1 MKTKP
6 ADVKY
11 CGCNVYSI
19 RNAQP
24 TIDSFNFIKFARYIN
39 ERYFIHI
46 LKDVHKWD
54 PPYTQDPILQSYRF
68 TNVRRE
74 HDTQTKALIKLVS
87 TNQTLSFEDK
97 AVNTF
102 LFRAW
107 NNYETFKFFDLPKR
121 ADRLYHSGAKVH
133 AQFKLHNYRY
143 DNPEESN
150 KRKWYSAAYI
160 QGGCKASW
168 RAPLLGDNTPE
179 PDMPLRV
186 FHIGPWLKEQ
196 NIVNRLLAAHDQQEA
211 FEIIR
216 SVRGFSDFLA
226 YQVFVDLTYIDEFP
240 FSENEFTVAGPGCKR
255 GLDFI
260 FKYYDN
266 MTPEEAVFWLRDN
279 FKRLCR
285 QNNVPW
291 KPEEVFIDL
300 PSYDRHLN
308 VMMLENCLCEISKY
322 LKVYYDL
329 GRPRQRYNGKGDSNE

>member
-1 MKTKP
+1 MKNRQ
-6 ADVKY
+6 ADVRY
-11 CGCNVYSI
+11 CGCNVHSI
-19 RNAQP
+19 CNARP
-24 TIDSFNFIKFARYIN
+24 IIHKGNFRRFARYIE
-39 ERYFIHI
+39 ERYCIHI
-46 LKDVHKWD
+46 LKDSEVVK
-54 PPYTQDPILQSYRF
+54 PPYTKDPILQNYRF

-97 AVNTF
+97 VVNTF

-107 NNYETFKFFDLPKR
+107 NNYETFKFFGLPKC
-121 ADRLYHSGAKVH
+121 ADRLYHSGAKAH

-143 DNPEESN
+143 DNPEESS

-196 NIVNRLLAAHDQQEA
+196 NIVNRLLAAQDQQEA
-211 FEIIR
+211 FEVIK

-226 YQVFVDLTYIDEFP
+226 YQVFVDLTYIPEFP
-240 FSENEFTVAGPGCKR
+240 FSENEFTVAGPGCKA

-260 FKYYDN
+260 FTDYDN
-266 MTPEEAVFWLRDN
+266 LSHEEAIFWLRDN
-279 FKRLCR
+279 FSRLCKKYDI
-285 QNNVPW
+285 VW
-291 KPEEVFIDL
+291 KPKNLFVDVPL
-300 PSYDRHLN
+300 HDRSLN
-308 VMMLENCLCEISKY
+308 VMVIENCLCEISKY
-322 LKVYYDL
+322 LKVYYDI
-329 GRPRQRYNGKGDSNE
+329 GRPRQRYNGKGDNNE